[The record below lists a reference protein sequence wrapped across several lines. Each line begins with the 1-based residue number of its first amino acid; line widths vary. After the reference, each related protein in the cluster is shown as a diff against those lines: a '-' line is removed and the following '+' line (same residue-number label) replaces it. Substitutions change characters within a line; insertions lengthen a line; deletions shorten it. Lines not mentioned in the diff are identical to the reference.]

1 MSQIDVT
8 ELDFSKIKQSI
19 KDYISD
25 QDEFKDYNFQG
36 SVVNLLLDMLA
47 YNSYQNAFYTS
58 MVGNEMFLDSAQLR
72 DSVVSR
78 AKMLDYIP
86 ASVRSARTGMN
97 ITYDETDDS
106 DVVTIPK
113 GEVFKVTSDTGEV
126 LQFVT
131 GQAYNVYK
139 ALNYT
144 TDIDVFEGIYVD
156 QTFTVSE
163 SNPVKYVLTN
173 TNIDTASITVT
184 IRQALGS
191 TNTEIFTL
199 ANNIEEV
206 KSTSA
211 VYFLQEVANGTYE
224 IYFGDDNIGKKLT
237 DGNIVEV
244 NYRVSVGDAGNDVR
258 TDSSW
263 SAVDPDITI
272 NSVSNQ
278 TYDGADIET
287 IESIKYN
294 APKNYE
300 TQNRAVL
307 AEDYRRI
314 LLRDFPGLIN
324 SLRIWGGETNDP
336 PVYGKV
342 FASVQPKGSR
352 TLLSTNQKDDIRKQ
366 LKRYNVMTNEIE
378 FIDPSYNYI
387 IPTITVYYDSN
398 ATSLD
403 AGQIANK
410 VATTVQN
417 FETTYLGNFE
427 NRYFRYSLFSRLID
441 QTDPAILY
449 SDTKIQ
455 LQKRFT
461 PLQSLKSKY
470 TINYSKKLINI
481 SGQSNISS
489 SSFTVGGREVFFDDD
504 SNGNLRLYY
513 FNDLN
518 QVVYVDNNIGTIDYE
533 NGILTLPNFGPDSV
547 SGNEIKINAT
557 PADANLVTSK
567 YLIMLLSDTKITVVD
582 DRQQETSSSIT
593 VTTTGSVTQ
602 INETNL
608 GTII

>member
-86 ASVRSARTGMN
+86 ASVRSARTSMSISYN
-97 ITYDETDDS
+97 ETENS

-113 GEVFKVTSDTGEV
+113 GEAFKVTSDTGEV

-131 GQAYNVYK
+131 DRAYNVYK

-144 TDIDVFEGIYVD
+144 TEIDVFEGIYVD

-211 VYFLQEVANGTYE
+211 VYFLQEVVNGTYE
-224 IYFGDDNIGKKLT
+224 IYFGDDNIGKKLI

-258 TDSSW
+258 TDSPW
-263 SAVDPDITI
+263 SAVDLDITI
-272 NSVSNQ
+272 NSVSNR
-278 TYDGADIET
+278 TYDGANIET

-342 FASVQPKGSR
+342 FVSIQPKGSR
-352 TLLSTNQKDDIRKQ
+352 TLLSTNQKDDVRKQ
-366 LKRYNVMTNEIE
+366 LKRYNVMTNEVE

-387 IPTITVYYDSN
+387 IPSITVYYDSN

-441 QTDPAILY
+441 QTDPSILY
-449 SDTKIQ
+449 SDTKIE

-481 SGQSNISS
+481 S
-489 SSFTVGGREVFFDDD
+489 SSFIEGSREVFFDDD

-518 QVVYVDNNIGTIDYE
+518 QVVYIDNNIGTIDYE
-533 NGILTLPNFGPDSV
+533 SGILTLPNFGPDSV
-547 SGNEIKINAT
+547 PGNEIKINAI
-557 PADANLVTSK
+557 PEDANLVTSK
-567 YLIMLLSDTKITVVD
+567 YLIMLLSDVQITVVD
-582 DRQQETSSSIT
+582 DRQQDVSSSIT
-593 VTTTGSVTQ
+593 VTTEGSVTQ